1 MTTSG
6 VTTWS
11 LTARDIVKEAMLE
24 LNILSPGEEPEAEE
38 LQRCFVRLNGMLK
51 SSSTVGGFGFLEA
64 TGTVT
69 IPANIASGSLPTGI
83 RNINSARVVVS
94 SIYHRQMQA
103 FNRSQYLSLPNK
115 TASGSPTIYYISDNG
130 DTTTMY
136 VWPVPTAIT
145 TISVDYARTIETVT
159 DGTET
164 LDIPQEWQ
172 EAVYLNLAVRIAP
185 MFGAARIDPQTLA
198 QVEQRAE
205 RLSGMLLDAE
215 RPDSYFFETWDS

>member
-38 LQRCFVRLNGMLK
+38 LQRCLVRLNGLLK

-69 IPANIASGSLPTGI
+69 IPAGAASGVLPAGV
-83 RNINSARVVVS
+83 RSINTARVVVS
-94 SIYHRQMQA
+94 STYHRQMQP
-103 FNRSQYLSLPNK
+103 FNRTQYLSLPNK
-115 TASGSPTIYYISDNG
+115 IASGSPTIYYISDTG

-145 TISVDYARTIETVT
+145 TIAVDYTRTIETVT

-164 LDIPQEWQ
+164 LDLPQEWQ
-172 EAVYLNLAVRIAP
+172 EAAYLALAVRIAP
-185 MFGAARIDPQTLA
+185 MFGTARIDPQTLA
-198 QVEQRAE
+198 LVEQRAE
-205 RLSGMLLDAE
+205 RLAGALLDAE
-215 RPDSYFFETWDS
+215 RPDSYFFEAWDS